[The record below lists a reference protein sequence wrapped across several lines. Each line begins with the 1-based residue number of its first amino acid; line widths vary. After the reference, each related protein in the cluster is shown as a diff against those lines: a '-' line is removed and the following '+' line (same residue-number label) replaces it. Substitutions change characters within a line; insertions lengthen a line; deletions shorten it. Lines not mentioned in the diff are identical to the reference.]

1 MYLIDSE
8 CVIGMSGMPML
19 DDLLIS
25 LSRGLYVFDYHCST
39 LCGSMLLYLFGAIRL
54 RA

>member
-25 LSRGLYVFDYHCST
+25 LSRGLYYHCST
-39 LCGSMLLYLFGAIRL
+39 LCGSILLYLFGAIRL